1 MTLHANKTQE
11 KLPSS

>member
-1 MTLHANKTQE
+1 MKGSKTVIQE